1 MMIVRAGNATVD
13 DIMVIEAFRLGIVPY
28 NATEAWTLGRSGE
41 VTAIREW
48 LDDLGQGTLIIEGPY
63 GSGKSHLLHHL
74 YATAIRSQYAVSLTD
89 LDSSEATA
97 AFPKR
102 IYRRIVK
109 NLKAP
114 IGGEQVGFRGLMRAI
129 AENADGNPVA
139 DHPYFGA
146 LIDELR
152 KGELKED
159 TWAWIEGREAVKG
172 KYGSLWDYTTVAN
185 VYCHMLSCIGWL
197 MVKVLDLDG
206 FLILFDEVETA
217 KSVYYQ
223 YQFVRGLNFFRGLSM
238 VANDEPVLLEEKVVK
253 DLTRKGEETGLV
265 YSGHFPIPYLY
276 RIPSYLKVVFAIT
289 PTVLTGEFRR
299 WRSTVPLLELDSL
312 GIDDLRSL
320 FDMFV
325 KHYQKVYGV
334 RIDPTDRRQ
343 YFAILLERGGF
354 TSTRIFIKSMVELMD
369 FLRLYPHSNIEAIL
383 GE

>member
-1 MMIVRAGNATVD
+1 MMIVRARKATVD

-28 NATEAWTLGRSGE
+28 NAIEAWTQGRSRE
-41 VTAIREW
+41 LRSIREW
-48 LDDLGQGTLIIEGPY
+48 LNDLGQGTLIIEGPY
-63 GSGKSHLLHHL
+63 GSGKTHFLHYL
-74 YATAIRSQYAVSLTD
+74 YANAIRSRYAVSLID
-89 LDSSEATA
+89 LEPSEATA

-109 NLKAP
+109 NLKVP
-114 IGGEQVGFRGLMRAI
+114 IGNEQVGFRGLMRAI

-146 LIDELR
+146 LIDELQ

-185 VYCHMLSCIGWL
+185 IYCHMLSCIGWL

-206 FLILFDEVETA
+206 FLILFDEVETT
-217 KSVYYQ
+217 KSVFYQ

-253 DLTRKGEETGLV
+253 NLTRKGEETGLV

-289 PTVLTGEFRR
+289 PAILTGEFRR

-312 GIDDLRSL
+312 SIDDLLRL
-320 FDMFV
+320 FDTFV
-325 KHYQKVYGV
+325 KHYEKVYGV
-334 RIDPTDRRQ
+334 HIDRADRKQ
-343 YFAILLERGGF
+343 YFRILLERGGYA
-354 TSTRIFIKSMVELMD
+354 STRIFIKSMVELMD
-369 FLRLYPHSNIEAIL
+369 FVRFYPHTNTEAIL

>member
-1 MMIVRAGNATVD
+1 MMSVRAVNATVD
-13 DIMVIEAFRLGIVPY
+13 DLMVIEAFRLGIVPY
-28 NATEAWTLGRSGE
+28 NAVEAWTQGRSKE
-41 VTAIREW
+41 IRAIREW
-48 LDDLGQGTLIIEGPY
+48 LNDLGQGTLIIEGPY
-63 GSGKSHLLHHL
+63 GSGKTHLLHHL
-74 YATAIRSQYAVSLTD
+74 YDTGIRSQYAVSLTD

-114 IGGEQVGFRGLMRAI
+114 IGGERVGFRGLMRAI
-129 AENADGNPVA
+129 AENVDGNPVA

-146 LIDELR
+146 LIDELQ

-197 MVKVLDLDG
+197 IVKVLDLDG
-206 FLILFDEVETA
+206 LLILFDEVETA
-217 KSVYYQ
+217 KSVFYRYQ
-223 YQFVRGLNFFRGLSM
+223 LVRGLNFFRGLSM

-253 DLTRKGEETGLV
+253 DLTRRGEETGLV
-265 YSGHFPIPYLY
+265 YSGHLPIPYLY

-289 PTVLTGEFRR
+289 PAVLTGDFRR

-320 FDMFV
+320 FDAFV
-325 KHYQKVYGV
+325 EHYRKVYGV
-334 RIDPTDRRQ
+334 RIDSTDRRR
-343 YFAILLERGGF
+343 YFRILLQRSGF

-369 FLRLYPHSNIEAIL
+369 FIRLYPRSNIEAIL

>member
-1 MMIVRAGNATVD
+1 MLMVRPDKATVD

-28 NATEAWTLGRSGE
+28 NAIEAWTQGRSRE
-41 VTAIREW
+41 LRSIREW
-48 LDDLGQGTLIIEGPY
+48 LNDLGQGTLIIEGPY
-63 GSGKSHLLHHL
+63 GSGKTHLLHHL
-74 YATAIRSQYAVSLTD
+74 YATAIRSRYAVSLSD
-89 LDSSEATA
+89 LEPSEATA

-217 KSVYYQ
+217 KSVFYQ

-253 DLTRKGEETGLV
+253 NLTRKGEETGLV

-289 PTVLTGEFRR
+289 PAVLTGEFRR

-312 GIDDLRSL
+312 GIDDLLRL
-320 FDMFV
+320 FDTFV
-325 KHYQKVYGV
+325 KHYEKVYGV
-334 RIDPTDRRQ
+334 HIDRADMRR
-343 YFAILLERGGF
+343 YFRILLERGGYA
-354 TSTRIFIKSMVELMD
+354 STRIFIKSMVELMD
-369 FLRLYPHSNIEAIL
+369 FIRFYPHANTEAIL